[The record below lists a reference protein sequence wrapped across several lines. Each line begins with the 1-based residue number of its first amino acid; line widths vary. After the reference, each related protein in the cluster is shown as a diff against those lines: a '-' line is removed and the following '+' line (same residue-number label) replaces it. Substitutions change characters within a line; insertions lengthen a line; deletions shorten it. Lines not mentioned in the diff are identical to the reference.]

1 MMEKLATDFQRCVG
15 ICIPLKERA
24 MRSLILP
31 LSLSLVVK
39 EDSLLMNDLAF
50 NKRVA
55 LILDKHHLKDF
66 PRAISI
72 SEEMYIH
79 WMYINPIHR
88 ISRQCTADC

>member
-1 MMEKLATDFQRCVG
+1 MMEELATDFQRCVG

-31 LSLSLVVK
+31 LSLVIK
-39 EDSLLMNDLAF
+39 EDSLWMNELAF
-50 NKRVA
+50 KIRVA
-55 LILDKHHLKDF
+55 LILDKYHLKDF